1 MSDFKIRF
9 KLLRK
14 KLKLSQKEM
23 AKELGIP
30 FTMISKYECGKI
42 KPGTDMLTKI
52 AITYKVNLN
61 WLLLGIGNMFI
72 ETQDIEDDHFEITKK
87 YNSNFDETSLILE
100 ELSRAPITKEFVL
113 KLIKAKRGDKKALTD
128 IQKMIRGLEMIF
140 E

>member
-61 WLLLGIGNMFI
+61 WLLLGIGKMFI
-72 ETQDIEDDHFEITKK
+72 DIQDIEDNHFEIID
-87 YNSNFDETSLILE
+87 NSDPDEVFLILE
-100 ELSRAPITKEFVL
+100 ELSKAPITKEFVL

>member
-9 KLLRK
+9 KLFRK

-23 AKELGIP
+23 AKELGVP

-42 KPGTDMLTKI
+42 KPGADMLTKI

-61 WLLLGIGNMFI
+61 WLLLGIGKMFI
-72 ETQDIEDDHFEITKK
+72 DTQDIEDNHFEIID
-87 YNSNFDETSLILE
+87 NSNPDEVFLILE
-100 ELSRAPITKEFVL
+100 ELSKAPITKEFVL

>member
-23 AKELGIP
+23 AKELGVP

-42 KPGTDMLTKI
+42 KPGADMLTKI

-61 WLLLGIGNMFI
+61 WLLLGIGKMFI
-72 ETQDIEDDHFEITKK
+72 DIQDIEDNHFEITDGLI
-87 YNSNFDETSLILE
+87 SDEVFLILE
-100 ELSRAPITKEFVL
+100 EISRSPTTKEFIL
-113 KLIKAKRGDKKALTD
+113 KLIKVKRGDKEALTD
-128 IQKMIRGLEMIF
+128 IQKMIRGLEMMF

>member
-23 AKELGIP
+23 AKELGVP

-42 KPGTDMLTKI
+42 KPGADMLTKI

-61 WLLLGIGNMFI
+61 WLLLGIGKMFI
-72 ETQDIEDDHFEITKK
+72 DTQDIEDNHFEIID
-87 YNSNFDETSLILE
+87 NSNPDEVFLILE
-100 ELSRAPITKEFVL
+100 ELSKAPITKEFVL

>member
-23 AKELGIP
+23 AKELGVP

-42 KPGTDMLTKI
+42 KPGADMLTKI

-61 WLLLGIGNMFI
+61 WLLLGIGKMFI
-72 ETQDIEDDHFEITKK
+72 DIQDIEDNHFKIID
-87 YNSNFDETSLILE
+87 NSNPDEVFSILE
-100 ELSRAPITKEFVL
+100 ELSKAPVTKEFVL

>member
-23 AKELGIP
+23 AKGLGIP

-42 KPGTDMLTKI
+42 KPGADMLTKI

>member
-23 AKELGIP
+23 AKELGVP

-42 KPGTDMLTKI
+42 KPCADTLIRI

-72 ETQDIEDDHFEITKK
+72 DIQDIEDNHFEITDGLI
-87 YNSNFDETSLILE
+87 SDEVFLILE
-100 ELSRAPITKEFVL
+100 EISRSPTTKEFIL
-113 KLIKAKRGDKKALTD
+113 KLIKVKRGDKEALTD
-128 IQKMIRGLEMIF
+128 IQKMIRGLEMMF

>member
-9 KLLRK
+9 KLFRK

-23 AKELGIP
+23 AKELGVP

-42 KPGTDMLTKI
+42 KPGADMLTKI

-61 WLLLGIGNMFI
+61 WLLLGIGKMFI
-72 ETQDIEDDHFEITKK
+72 DTQDIEDNHFEIID
-87 YNSNFDETSLILE
+87 NSNFDEASLILE
-100 ELSRAPITKEFVL
+100 ELLRAPITKEFVL

>member
-9 KLLRK
+9 KILRK

-23 AKELGIP
+23 AKGLGIP

-42 KPGTDMLTKI
+42 KPGADMLTKI

-61 WLLLGIGNMFI
+61 WLLLGIGKMFI
-72 ETQDIEDDHFEITKK
+72 DTQDIEDNHFEIID
-87 YNSNFDETSLILE
+87 NSNPDEVFLILE
-100 ELSRAPITKEFVL
+100 ELSKAPITKEFVL